1 MPPPGLNGGLSSSCA
16 HQKTS
21 GIFCATWVVLSTVL
35 WTSAALTLTVGAVDV
50 DGDAAVVR
58 ELADSDS
65 VFLGSSSVHQTRGSA
80 DLRASRLVKEAEEVH
95 ADLQR
100 LEEEVEDVPADLQTA
115 QLLDEEAEDVPA
127 DLQTAQLFMEETQE
141 GVDQEEGGIR
151 SEY

>member
-21 GIFCATWVVLSTVL
+21 GVFCAPWVIMSTIL

-50 DGDAAVVR
+50 DGDAAVVK

-80 DLRASRLVKEAEEVH
+80 DLRASRLTEEAEEV
-95 ADLQR
+95 L
-100 LEEEVEDVPADLQTA
+100 ADLQT
-115 QLLDEEAEDVPA
+115 LLLEEEAEDVPA
-127 DLQTAQLFMEETQE
+127 DLQTPRLLEEETQE
-141 GVDQEEGGIR
+141 GFDQEDGGIR